1 MLLFRFLTSSW
12 KTIQNHNMVNIKLTT
27 IQNYYGQRYN
37 DNKQTVYIKSGEK
50 KILFTQSS
58 LH

>member
-1 MLLFRFLTSSW
+1 
-12 KTIQNHNMVNIKLTT
+12 MVNIKLTT

-37 DNKQTVYIKSGEK
+37 DKKQTVYIKSGEK

>member
-1 MLLFRFLTSSW
+1 MLLFRLFTSSW

-27 IQNYYGQRYN
+27 IQNYY